1 MTWSLSASYACVSDT
16 SSLFLLSGRRRRRIF
31 HFFFFQ
37 LLLLKCAH
45 PRLRSGVF
53 AREKSSSKNFCI
65 SKKKSPTWSPV
76 QSEFEEV
83 AWLIVDIWVDLSM
96 IDLYLVWTGHESLPS
111 VSCRKRGGI
120 SWSPRVLKMH
130 TAHYSQWTKISKKC
144 LTFKNFKIHQYWK
157 IEVSEKIIMLPI
169 SFLIIFFF

>member
-31 HFFFFQ
+31 HFFFF

-53 AREKSSSKNFCI
+53 AREKSSSKNHSAFQRQ
-65 SKKKSPTWSPV
+65 KLRLEV

-83 AWLIVDIWVDLSM
+83 AWLIVDIWIDLSM

-130 TAHYSQWTKISKKC
+130 TAHYSQWTKMIKKC
-144 LTFKNFKIHQYWK
+144 LILRSFKIHQNPK
-157 IEVSEKIIMLPI
+157 LKKKVNEKSDFACSQLFVYIL
-169 SFLIIFFF
+169 F